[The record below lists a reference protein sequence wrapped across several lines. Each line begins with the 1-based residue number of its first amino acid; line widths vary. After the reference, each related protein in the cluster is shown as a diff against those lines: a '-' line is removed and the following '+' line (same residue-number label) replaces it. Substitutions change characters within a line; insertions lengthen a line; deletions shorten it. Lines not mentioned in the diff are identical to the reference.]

1 MTTTDLT
8 RVKRNAYKRQINA
21 SVAHVL
27 FSDIVS
33 TNTHNL
39 FNLPANALIV
49 NAGVLVKAV
58 ANGAIT
64 VNLGINGGTDFG
76 SALNVHS
83 STGWIQKAPAVALTS
98 GALTGTLTSGLVSGS
113 TTVVQ
118 NLNIT
123 GTVTSLAGTETV
135 YPYVDTGTGELITAI
150 FSAAPTQGEF
160 YFIVEYIEYSQVTGD
175 MTNYTTG

>member
-8 RVKRNAYKRQINA
+8 RSKRNAYKRQINA

-27 FSDIVS
+27 FGDVVS

-39 FNLPANALIV
+39 FNLPANCLIV
-49 NAGVLVKAV
+49 NAGVLVKVV

-64 VNLGINGGTDFG
+64 VNFGIAGGTDFG
-76 SALNVHS
+76 SALDVHT
-83 STGWIQKAPAVALTS
+83 STGWKQTAPAIALTS
-98 GALTGTLTSGLVSGS
+98 GALTGTLTSGLVSGA

-118 NLNIT
+118 NLNLT
-123 GTVTSLAGTETV
+123 GTVTSLVGTETV
-135 YPYVDTGTGELITAI
+135 YPYLDTGTGDLVTAI
-150 FSAAPTQGEF
+150 FSAGPTAGEF

-175 MTNYTTG
+175 MTNYTQG